1 MSFSLTPYNKKVT
14 HNGRLRGL
22 RNVYLAGQWLQ
33 APGGLPNAAVT
44 GKFAIQRLLHDHKA
58 ILK

>member
-14 HNGRLRGL
+14 HDGRLRGL